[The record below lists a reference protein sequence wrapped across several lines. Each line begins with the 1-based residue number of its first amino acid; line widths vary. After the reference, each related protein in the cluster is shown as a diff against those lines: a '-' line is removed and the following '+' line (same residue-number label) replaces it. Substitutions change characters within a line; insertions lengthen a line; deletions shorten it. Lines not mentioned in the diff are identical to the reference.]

1 VEDPDALR
9 GRGAPEALVNELE
22 RRNLVMRFL
31 PDRIAQLWIDQQQPE
46 KDLEIGIGR
55 RVARQTPLRREA
67 TKKAPDAKWAPPAT
81 AEPACI

>member
-31 PDRIAQLWIDQQQPE
+31 PDRIARLWIDQQQPE

-67 TKKAPDAKWAPPAT
+67 AEKAPDAKWAPPAI